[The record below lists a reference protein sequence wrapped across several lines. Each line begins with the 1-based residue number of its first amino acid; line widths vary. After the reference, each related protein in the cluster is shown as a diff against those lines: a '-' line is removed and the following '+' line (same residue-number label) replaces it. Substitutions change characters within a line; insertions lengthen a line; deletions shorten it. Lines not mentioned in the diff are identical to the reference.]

1 MNTKLGKGLAAG
13 CAMAALLL
21 AGCGDRGG
29 EGAAERSVRNETA
42 SPQAQGSSED
52 AAARAAAQR
61 MGSSGV
67 AQGGGT

>member
-1 MNTKLGKGLAAG
+1 MNRKPGKGLAAG
-13 CAMAALLL
+13 CAAAMLLL

-42 SPQAQGSSED
+42 SEQAKGSNDD

-61 MGSSGV
+61 MGAAGV